1 MNEQSRK
8 PFNLISELP
17 AAIQEEAVDVLLQIE
32 SVRIERIVSTGQQS
46 PPGFWY
52 DQPEHEWVVVLS
64 GAAAL
69 LLDDAD
75 ELVRLKQGDAFNIP
89 AGKKHRVEWTSPDEP
104 TIWLAIF
111 YH

>member
-8 PFNLISELP
+8 PFNLISEIP
-17 AAIQEEAVDVLLQIE
+17 AAIPEEVVDVLLQTK
-32 SVRIERIVSTGQQS
+32 SVRIERIVSAGQQS

-52 DQPEHEWVVVLS
+52 DQAEHEWIVVLS

-69 LLDDAD
+69 LFDDAV
-75 ELVRLKQGDAFNIP
+75 EPVRLEQGDAVNIP
-89 AGKKHRVEWTSPDEP
+89 AGRKHRVEWTSPDEP

-111 YH
+111 YQ